1 MGMYSM
7 GDGHLIASTI
17 SAPIRVLAN
26 NDVPSGAA
34 YIPFTLN
41 TSAAWEGWKPDMQ
54 ARLPDS
60 IRSSGTE
67 SERNYSLSSRSTDLR
82 SGQLL
87 EPCCHWE
94 LRVLS

>member
-1 MGMYSM
+1 MVMGMYTM
-7 GDGHLIASTI
+7 GDSNLIAATI

-41 TSAAWEGWKPDMQ
+41 APGLWEGWKADMH

-60 IRSSGTE
+60 IRSSGFETDLGP
-67 SERNYSLSSRSTDLR
+67 SLSSRSTDHR
-82 SGQLL
+82 SGESQTV
-87 EPCCHWE
+87 
-94 LRVLS
+94 LRQPVL